1 MLHPRLRLSLMAI
14 GAIALLAIAGFVIFA
29 DPRPGGAAAQTTSG
43 FDGSIRPRAPAAAF
57 TLPDQDGHDVRV
69 ASLRGGPV
77 VVTFMYTTCRNDC
90 PTMTQ
95 QIRGALDD
103 LGHDVPV
110 LAISVD
116 PAHDTPARAQAFL
129 AKQQMTGRMH
139 FLLGSE
145 PQLQR
150 VWRMFGIQPQGS
162 GLEHTASVVLLD
174 AGGVARVSF
183 PVDHLTPE
191 GVTHD
196 LRVLQ
201 REAARAQS

>member
-1 MLHPRLRLSLMAI
+1 MLHPRLRLALMAI
-14 GAIALLAIAGFVIFA
+14 SAIALIAIAGFVILSDPNSGDANSPVTGGFA
-29 DPRPGGAAAQTTSG
+29 
-43 FDGSIRPRAPAAAF
+43 GSIRPQAPAADF
-57 TLPDQDGHDVRV
+57 TLPDEAGHDVRV
-69 ASLRGGPV
+69 ADLRGGPV
-77 VVTFMYTTCRNDC
+77 VVSFMYTTCKNDC

-103 LGHDVPV
+103 LGRDVPV

-116 PAHDTPARAQAFL
+116 PANDTRARAQAFL

-150 VWRMFGIQPQGS
+150 VWRTFGIQPQGS
-162 GLEHTASVVLLD
+162 GGLEHTASVVLLD
-174 AGGVARVSF
+174 SRGVARVSF

-196 LRVLQ
+196 LRALQ
-201 REAARAQS
+201 REAAQS

>member
-1 MLHPRLRLSLMAI
+1 MQNPRLRLALMAVSTL
-14 GAIALLAIAGFVIFA
+14 ALLAIAGFVVFA
-29 DPRPGGAAAQTTSG
+29 DPGSGDTTSVVTSG
-43 FDGSIRPRAPAAAF
+43 FAGAIRPQAPAADF
-57 TLPDQDGHDVRV
+57 TLADQDGRSVRV
-69 ASLRGGPV
+69 ADLRGGPV

-116 PAHDTPARAQAFL
+116 PANDTPGRARAFL
-129 AKQQMTGRMH
+129 AKQQMTGRMR
-139 FLLGSE
+139 FLLGSDA
-145 PQLQR
+145 QLQR
-150 VWRMFGIQPQGS
+150 VWRTFGIQPQGT
-162 GLEHTASVVLLD
+162 GGREHSASVVLLD

-183 PVDHLTPE
+183 PVDQLTPE

-196 LRVLQ
+196 LQALQ
-201 REAARAQS
+201 RERTQS